1 LAENE
6 VPRSSTVTAS
16 NIVAAVVYGDQY
28 QKKRIESWRR
38 INRQV
43 FRDLTVP
50 YRESAPA
57 E

>member
-6 VPRSSTVTAS
+6 VPRASTITQS
-16 NIVAAVVYGDQY
+16 NIVAAVVYGDRY
-28 QKKRIESWRR
+28 QKMRIESWRR

-50 YRESAPA
+50 YHAKTPEK
-57 E
+57 